1 MHSHPDGME
10 LPSTFDID
18 VGRNVMCKLAG
29 ALMVLAVLF
38 KESSCFTLHRFDN
51 INDERRDGST
61 DSQHPAT
68 ATGSGDE
75 FSSSSQ
81 HQLFKRSAQ
90 QPQLTA
96 AEWQLLL
103 QQMIGQH
110 NVDSSDERS
119 LRPATT
125 NVRGEIIPSTRRQQL
140 DWDASDELEDDDDD
154 SWKNVDLLKKLF
166 GNSWESVKDMQFSHS
181 STEDLIEDWIRNTQL
196 QALAW
201 DIVCYYYLQDDCAF
215 YFAFRLSKI
224 LRSQKVFQPMQPRPT
239 FVCHIGS

>member
-1 MHSHPDGME
+1 
-10 LPSTFDID
+10 
-18 VGRNVMCKLAG
+18 
-29 ALMVLAVLF
+29 MVLAMLF

-51 INDERRDGST
+51 INDEGRDGST

-75 FSSSSQ
+75 FSDPSQ

-90 QPQLTA
+90 QPQITA

-119 LRPATT
+119 LRPAST
-125 NVRGEIIPSTRRQQL
+125 NIGGDRRQQL
-140 DWDASDELEDDDDD
+140 DWDASDELEDDDD

-166 GNSWESVKDMQFSHS
+166 GNSWKSVKDMQFAHT

-196 QALAW
+196 QTLAW
-201 DIVCYYYLQDDCAF
+201 GE
-215 YFAFRLSKI
+215 RHHPS
-224 LRSQKVFQPMQPRPT
+224 SSNS
-239 FVCHIGS
+239 GSAATL